1 MTFWQFAF
9 KNVTRN
15 SRAYFAYFLSSSF
28 SIAVFFSFAV
38 YLFHPKLQNFNM
50 ISEISGLMIF
60 SEVVIVF
67 FSFFFLLYSIGSFLK
82 VRKKQFGILTIL
94 GISKKQL
101 HRLVFTENMLIGI
114 LSIFFGIQFG
124 FVFSQFFLLV
134 TAKITHV
141 PGIYLYGP
149 TNAIILTTIVFLSL
163 FIIVSAF
170 TPMLIRTKK
179 AVHLLKTNGGKQK
192 ERKPSIF
199 ISLFGAIC
207 LLGGYAL
214 AGNPKYFVSVS
225 PQIGVIYMVSSIF
238 VIPTFVTMGTYFFFS
253 QISFSLIYIL
263 KKRRKFYMKR
273 INMLWISDLANRI
286 RANINMLFIVAML
299 STVAF
304 TMITFLYGFGKFIK
318 LDVTKTSPFP
328 ISYFSYDANPFVTEH
343 LNWLEQ
349 QLQRENFSY
358 EKINADLYEAPLKE
372 DQGIAIYNDVYAIKQ
387 SDYNKL
393 ADSLQLKQLFM
404 DDNEAY
410 VLTGTSYITI
420 FNEFEQSYN
429 RDYITLSST
438 NTKLRVKGYEYV
450 NAIPSTFSYQT
461 LVLPDAVVENFPNTT
476 KHVSAYNYKVQNWE
490 KTYKIADDF
499 IEKVQ
504 KDRDKSQY
512 KGPLIRSFESAGSLY
527 RITSGSAAYF
537 LIGTFL
543 GVIFFIGA
551 GSVLYFRMYTDLTNE
566 QEKYVAISKI
576 GVTDAEMKK
585 SATIQLS
592 ILFFVPYVMA
602 SIHTMFATKMLQDVI
617 GLSLFKEISAVLI
630 IFGVVEILFFLFIRS
645 LYMQKLSQYT
655 SGQNI

>member
-38 YLFHPKLQNFNM
+38 YLFHPKLQNFSM

-60 SEVVIVF
+60 SEVVIVL

-82 VRKKQFGILTIL
+82 VRKKQFGILTVL

-114 LSIFFGIQFG
+114 LSIFFGMQFG
-124 FVFSQFFLLV
+124 LVFSQFFLLV

-141 PGIYLYGP
+141 PGIYLYIP
-149 TNAIILTTIVFLSL
+149 TNAFILTTIVFLGL
-163 FIIVSAF
+163 FIAVSAF

-179 AVHLLKTNGGKQK
+179 ALHLLKTNNVKQK
-192 ERKPSIF
+192 ERKPSIL

-207 LLGGYAL
+207 LLGGYIL
-214 AGNPKYFVSVS
+214 AVNPKYFFSVN
-225 PQIGVIYMVSSIF
+225 PQVGVIYMVSSIF
-238 VIPTFVTMGTYFFFS
+238 VIPALVTIGTYFFFS
-253 QISFSLIYIL
+253 QISFLLIYIL
-263 KKRRKFYMKR
+263 KKRRSFYMKR
-273 INMLWISDLANRI
+273 INMLWISDLASRI
-286 RANINMLFIVAML
+286 RTNINMLFIVAML

-304 TMITFLYGFGKFIK
+304 TMITFLYGFGKFTK
-318 LDVTKTSPFP
+318 LDVTRSSPFP
-328 ISYFSYDANPFVTEH
+328 FSYFSYDANPFANKH
-343 LNWLEQ
+343 LTWLEQ
-349 QLQRENFSY
+349 QLQKENFSY
-358 EKINADLYEAPLKE
+358 KKIEADLYETPLKE
-372 DQGIAIYNDVYAIKQ
+372 DAGITTYNDVYAMKQ

-393 ADSLQLKQLFM
+393 AASLRMKQLFM
-404 DDNEAY
+404 SDNEAY
-410 VLTGTSYITI
+410 VLSGSAYFTLFSQFDPS
-420 FNEFEQSYN
+420 FNRKS
-429 RDYITLSST
+429 ITLSST
-438 NTKLRVKGYEYV
+438 NTILQVKGYEQAG
-450 NAIPSTFSYQT
+450 AIPSNFSYQT
-461 LVLPDAVVENFPNTT
+461 LILPDVVVNNLPSTT
-476 KHVSAYNYKVQNWE
+476 KHVSAYNYNVQNWE
-490 KTYKIADDF
+490 KTYEIANDFMKKI
-499 IEKVQ
+499 Q
-504 KDRDKSQY
+504 KDRQEFQY
-512 KGPLIRSFESAGSLY
+512 EGPLIRSYESADSLY

-576 GVTDAEMKK
+576 GVTNAEMKR

-602 SIHTMFATKMLQDVI
+602 SIHTMFATKMLQDI
-617 GLSLFKEISAVLI
+617 IDLSLFKEISAVLI
-630 IFGVVEILFFLFIRS
+630 IFGIVEIVFFLFIRS
-645 LYMQKLSQYT
+645 FYMQKLSEYT
-655 SGQNI
+655 NG

>member
-1 MTFWQFAF
+1 MKFWQFAF

-38 YLFHPKLQNFNM
+38 YLFHPKLQNSSM
-50 ISEISGLMIF
+50 ISEVSGLMIF
-60 SEVVIVF
+60 SEVVIVL

-149 TNAIILTTIVFLSL
+149 TKAIILTTIVFLSL

-286 RANINMLFIVAML
+286 RTNINMLFIVAML

-318 LDVTKTSPFP
+318 LEVTKTSPFP
-328 ISYFSYDANPFVTEH
+328 ISYFSYDANPFVAEH

-504 KDRDKSQY
+504 KDRDNSQY

-655 SGQNI
+655 NGQNI

>member
-286 RANINMLFIVAML
+286 RTNINMLFIVAML

-318 LDVTKTSPFP
+318 LEVTKTSPFP
-328 ISYFSYDANPFVTEH
+328 ISYFSYDANPFVAEH

-372 DQGIAIYNDVYAIKQ
+372 DQDIAIYNDVYAIKQ

-655 SGQNI
+655 NGQNI

>member
-38 YLFHPKLQNFNM
+38 YLFHPKLQNFSM

-60 SEVVIVF
+60 SEVVIVL

-82 VRKKQFGILTIL
+82 VRKKQFGILTVL

-114 LSIFFGIQFG
+114 LSIFFGMQFG
-124 FVFSQFFLLV
+124 LVFSQFFLLV

-141 PGIYLYGP
+141 PGIYLYIP
-149 TNAIILTTIVFLSL
+149 TNAFILTTIVFLGL
-163 FIIVSAF
+163 FIAVSAF

-179 AVHLLKTNGGKQK
+179 ALHLLKTNNVKQK
-192 ERKPSIF
+192 ERKPSIL

-207 LLGGYAL
+207 LLGGYILAL
-214 AGNPKYFVSVS
+214 NPKYFFSVN
-225 PQIGVIYMVSSIF
+225 PQVGVIYMVSSIF
-238 VIPTFVTMGTYFFFS
+238 VIPALVTIGTYFFFS
-253 QISFSLIYIL
+253 QISFLLIYIL
-263 KKRRKFYMKR
+263 KKRRSFYMKR
-273 INMLWISDLANRI
+273 INMLWISDLASRI
-286 RANINMLFIVAML
+286 RTNINMLFIVAML

-304 TMITFLYGFGKFIK
+304 TMITFLYGFGKFTK
-318 LDVTKTSPFP
+318 LDVTRSSPFP
-328 ISYFSYDANPFVTEH
+328 FSYFSYDANPFANKH
-343 LNWLEQ
+343 LTWLEQ
-349 QLQRENFSY
+349 QLQKENFSY
-358 EKINADLYEAPLKE
+358 KKIEADLYETPLKE
-372 DQGIAIYNDVYAIKQ
+372 DAGITTYNDIYAMKQ

-393 ADSLQLKQLFM
+393 AASLRMKQLFM
-404 DDNEAY
+404 SDNEAY
-410 VLTGTSYITI
+410 VLSGSAYFTLFSQFDPS
-420 FNEFEQSYN
+420 FNRKS
-429 RDYITLSST
+429 ITLSST
-438 NTKLRVKGYEYV
+438 NTILQVKGYEQAG
-450 NAIPSTFSYQT
+450 AIPSNFSYQT
-461 LVLPDAVVENFPNTT
+461 LILPDVVVNNLPSTT
-476 KHVSAYNYKVQNWE
+476 KHVSAYNYNVQNWE
-490 KTYKIADDF
+490 KTYEIANDFMKKI
-499 IEKVQ
+499 Q
-504 KDRDKSQY
+504 KDRQEFQY
-512 KGPLIRSFESAGSLY
+512 EGPLIRSYESADSLY

-576 GVTDAEMKK
+576 GVTNAEMKR

-617 GLSLFKEISAVLI
+617 DLSLFKEISAVLI
-630 IFGVVEILFFLFIRS
+630 IFGIVEIVFFLFIRS
-645 LYMQKLSQYT
+645 FYMQKLSEYT
-655 SGQNI
+655 NG